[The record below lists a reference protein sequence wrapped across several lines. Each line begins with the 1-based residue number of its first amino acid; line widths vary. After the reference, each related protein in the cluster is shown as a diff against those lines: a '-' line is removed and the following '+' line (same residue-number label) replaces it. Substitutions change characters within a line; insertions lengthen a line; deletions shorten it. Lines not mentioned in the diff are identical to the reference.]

1 MTDSENTA
9 PLRLGLLGLGT
20 VGQGVLSIL
29 ARNAASIAERAGRL
43 VLVTMAAVRDTGK
56 ARGDLPEGLQLTTDP
71 MAVVA
76 SDDVDVVL
84 ELMGGVDVPESF
96 VTAALQAGKPVVT
109 ANKALLALRGDA
121 LFAQA
126 QATGAPL
133 AFEAA
138 VAGGIP
144 LIKALREGLSANAV
158 NSIAGI
164 INGTCNYILTQMDEA
179 GTPFAD
185 VLAEAQRL
193 GYAEADPS
201 FDIDGID
208 AAHKLTLLASIA
220 FGIPLSFDKVHCEG
234 VGLVSVE
241 DIRYAAELGYRIKHL
256 GIARRN
262 NGGVELRVHP
272 TLLPKDELL
281 ANVNGVLNATVF
293 GADAASPTGY
303 FGPGAGGEATASAVL
318 ADVVDIARGA
328 SMPGL
333 GGPAASSLGVVPIT
347 EAVSGHYLRLRVADV
362 PGVLTAISGI
372 LARADISIE
381 AINQK
386 EIAKPG
392 GDTNVVILTAP
403 VREAVMREAVDQ
415 MMALDSVR
423 PGITRIRVEHTQSN

>member
-1 MTDSENTA
+1 M
-9 PLRLGLLGLGT
+9 
-20 VGQGVLSIL
+20 
-29 ARNAASIAERAGRL
+29 
-43 VLVTMAAVRDTGK
+43 
-56 ARGDLPEGLQLTTDP
+56 
-71 MAVVA
+71 
-76 SDDVDVVL
+76 
-84 ELMGGVDVPESF
+84 
-96 VTAALQAGKPVVT
+96 
-109 ANKALLALRGDA
+109 LALRGEH
-121 LFAQA
+121 LFALA
-126 QATGAPL
+126 QAGGAPL

-144 LIKALREGLSANAV
+144 LIKALREGLAANAI

-256 GIARRN
+256 GIARR
-262 NGGVELRVHP
+262 GDAGIELRVHP
-272 TLLPKDELL
+272 TLLPKNELL
-281 ANVNGVLNATVF
+281 ATVNGVLNATVF
-293 GADAASPTGY
+293 GADAATPTGY

-333 GGPAASSLGVVPIT
+333 GGPEASTLPVLPIGD
-347 EAVSGHYLRLRVADV
+347 AVSGHYLRLRVADV

-372 LARADISIE
+372 LAKAGISIE
-381 AINQK
+381 AISQK
-386 EIAKPG
+386 EIATPG
-392 GDTNVVILTAP
+392 DDTNVVILTAP
-403 VREAVMREAVDQ
+403 AHERVMQAAVEQ
-415 MMALDSVR
+415 MTALESVR
-423 PGITRIRVEHTQSN
+423 AGATRIRVEHTQ

>member
-1 MTDSENTA
+1 MSEQQ

-29 ARNAASIAERAGRL
+29 ARNADSIAERAGRPIA
-43 VLVTMAAVRDTGK
+43 VTMAAVRDVSK
-56 ARGDLPEGLQLTTDP
+56 SRGALPDGLKLTTDP
-71 MAVVA
+71 SAVVDSEA
-76 SDDVDVVL
+76 VDVVV
-84 ELMGGVDVPESF
+84 ELMGGVDAPAPYVE
-96 VTAALQAGKPVVT
+96 AALRAGKPVVT
-109 ANKALLALRGDA
+109 ANKALLALRGEH
-121 LFAQA
+121 LFALA
-126 QATGAPL
+126 QAGGAPL

-144 LIKALREGLSANAV
+144 LIKALREGLAANAI

-256 GIARRN
+256 GIARR
-262 NGGVELRVHP
+262 GDAGIELRVHP
-272 TLLPKDELL
+272 TLLPKNELL

-293 GADAASPTGY
+293 GADAATPTGY

-333 GGPAASSLGVVPIT
+333 GGPEASTLPVLPIGD
-347 EAVSGHYLRLRVADV
+347 AVSGHYLRLRVADV

-372 LARADISIE
+372 LAKAGISIE
-381 AINQK
+381 AISQK
-386 EIAKPG
+386 EIATPG
-392 GDTNVVILTAP
+392 DDTNVVILTAP
-403 VREAVMREAVDQ
+403 AHERVMQAAVEQ
-415 MMALDSVR
+415 MTALESVR
-423 PGITRIRVEHTQSN
+423 AGATRIRVEHTQ

>member
-1 MTDSENTA
+1 MTEQT

-29 ARNAASIAERAGRL
+29 ARNGDSIAQRAGRPI
-43 VLVTMAAVRDTGK
+43 VVTMAAVRDTSK
-56 ARGDLPEGLQLTTDP
+56 ARGDLPSGLQLTTDT
-71 MAVVA
+71 MAVVT
-76 SDDVDVVL
+76 SDDVDVVV
-84 ELMGGVDVPESF
+84 ELMGGVDVPAEF
-96 VTAALQAGKPVVT
+96 VEAALKAGKPVVT
-109 ANKALLALRGDA
+109 ANKALLALRGEA
-121 LFAQA
+121 LFDLALA
-126 QATGAPL
+126 NDAPL

-144 LIKALREGLSANAV
+144 MIKALREGLASNAV
-158 NSIAGI
+158 HSIAGI

-256 GIARRN
+256 GIARRTKD
-262 NGGVELRVHP
+262 GVELRVHP
-272 TLLPKDELL
+272 TLLPDDELL
-281 ANVNGVLNATVF
+281 ANVNGVLNAAVF

-318 ADVVDIARGA
+318 ADVIDVARGA
-328 SMPGL
+328 VMTGL
-333 GGPAASSLGVVPIT
+333 GGGAAADMSVLPIGD
-347 EAVSGHYLRLRVADV
+347 AVSAHYLRLRVADV
-362 PGVLTAISGI
+362 PGVITAISGI
-372 LARADISIE
+372 LAKANISIE
-381 AINQK
+381 AISQK
-386 EIAKPG
+386 ELEQHG
-392 GDTNVVILTAP
+392 DDTNVVILTAA
-403 VREAVMREAVDQ
+403 VREQVMRDAVEQ
-415 MMALDSVR
+415 IKALASVR
-423 PGITRIRVEHTQSN
+423 PGITRIRAEHTQ

>member
-1 MTDSENTA
+1 MSDQTNNA
-9 PLRLGLLGLGT
+9 PLRVGLLGLGT

-29 ARNAASIAERAGRL
+29 ARNGASIAERAGRPIT
-43 VLVTMAAVRDTGK
+43 VTMAAVRDTAK
-56 ARGDLPEGLQLTTDP
+56 SRGDLPEGLDITTDP
-71 MAVVA
+71 MAVVN
-76 SDDVDVVL
+76 SDSVDVVV
-84 ELMGGVDVPESF
+84 ELMGGIETPEQF
-96 VTAALQAGKPVVT
+96 VRAALQAGKPVVT
-109 ANKALLALRGDA
+109 ANKALLALRGEA
-121 LFAQA
+121 LFDLARQHN
-126 QATGAPL
+126 APL

-144 LIKALREGLSANAV
+144 LIKALREGLAANV
-158 NSIAGI
+158 VSSIAGI

-234 VGLVSVE
+234 VGLVSVD

-256 GIARRN
+256 GIARLN

-272 TLLPKDELL
+272 TLLPKSELL

-333 GGPAASSLGVVPIT
+333 GGPAASDLAVLPI
-347 EAVSGHYLRLRVADV
+347 EDAVSGHYLRLRVADV

-372 LARADISIE
+372 LAQAQISIE

-386 EIAKPG
+386 EIANPG
-392 GDTNVVILTAP
+392 SDTNVVILTAP
-403 VREAVMREAVDQ
+403 VQERTMRAAVEQ

-423 PGITRIRVEHTQSN
+423 PGITRIRVEHTQ